1 MTAWWEIRSFQN
13 HAFIMIEPNV
23 IIKNRDSG
31 NEEVFDID
39 NMTDGEVDKLITEWL
54 QRLKIDNRQEVRK
67 KDFHIERLIQ
77 VLFVNF

>member
-13 HAFIMIEPNV
+13 HAFIIIEQNV
-23 IIKNRDSG
+23 IIKNRDFG

-39 NMTDGEVDKLITEWL
+39 MTDGEVGKLITEWL

-67 KDFHIERLIQ
+67 KDSHIERLIQ